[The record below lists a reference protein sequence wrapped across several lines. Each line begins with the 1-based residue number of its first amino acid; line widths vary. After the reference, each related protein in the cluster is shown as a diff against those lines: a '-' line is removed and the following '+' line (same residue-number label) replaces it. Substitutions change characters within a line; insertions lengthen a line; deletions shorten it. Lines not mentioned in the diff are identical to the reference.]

1 MVAFA
6 NAKGGTIVVGVS
18 DEGEVVGVPGVF
30 PSQDDLARALR
41 EWVEP
46 DLDCRLERWKVRGK
60 TVAIISVP
68 EGTSKPYFHKE
79 RGPLIRRG
87 SNNLP
92 MKRIDVVELARK

>member
-1 MVAFA
+1 VAFA

-46 DLDCRLERWKVRGK
+46 DLDCRLERWKVRWK

>member
-1 MVAFA
+1 MAFA

-18 DEGEVVGVPGVF
+18 DEGEVVGVPGAF

-46 DLDCRLERWKVRGK
+46 DLDCRLERWKVRWK